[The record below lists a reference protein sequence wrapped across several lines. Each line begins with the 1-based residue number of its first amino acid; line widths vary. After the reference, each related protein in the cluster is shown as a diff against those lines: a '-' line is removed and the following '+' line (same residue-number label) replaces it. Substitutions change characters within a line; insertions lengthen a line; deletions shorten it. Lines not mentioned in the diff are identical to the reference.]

1 MGTPVSYNRLLMKA
15 AYYESIGA
23 ATDVIRVGEKPTP
36 EPRATEVRVRIHTS
50 GVNPSDVKSRAGSR
64 GPLNFPYVIPHSDGA
79 GIIDAVGTNI
89 DPARVGE
96 RVWTWNAAW
105 RRPFGTCAEFVCLP
119 AAQAVALPPGTD
131 FEAGACLGIPA
142 MTACHAALGD
152 GALRG
157 QTVLVTGGAGAVGH
171 YAIQL
176 AKWSGAR
183 VFTTVSGEAKAK
195 HAASAGADHV
205 INYRQQ
211 DVVAAIKELTGG
223 SGVDR
228 IVEVE
233 FGGNLAVS
241 NQVLKLGGTIA
252 AYGSTAVPNPSL
264 PFYPMMFNHT
274 TVHMLV
280 VYALSPAQRQRAC
293 ALITQALESGALI
306 HSIGARFALEDT
318 ARAHLAVESGG
329 VIGNVVVSVG

>member
-1 MGTPVSYNRLLMKA
+1 MQA

-23 ATDVIRVGEKPTP
+23 AADVIHVGERPTP
-36 EPRATEVRVRIHTS
+36 EPRATEVRIRVHTS
-50 GVNPSDVKSRAGSR
+50 GVNPSDVKTRAGSR
-64 GPLNFPYVIPHSDGA
+64 GPLTFPYVIPHSDGA
-79 GIIDAVGTNI
+79 GIIDAVGTSI
-89 DPARVGE
+89 DPARIGE

-119 AAQAVALPPGTD
+119 VAQAITLPPATD
-131 FEAGACLGIPA
+131 FAAGACLGIPA
-142 MTACHAALGD
+142 MTACHATLGD
-152 GALRG
+152 GPLRG

-171 YAIQL
+171 YAIQF

-183 VFTTVSGEAKAK
+183 VIATVSGEAKAR
-195 HAASAGADHV
+195 HAAAAGADHV
-205 INYRQQ
+205 VNYRQQ
-211 DVVAAIKELTGG
+211 DVVAAIKDLTGG

-241 NQVLKLGGTIA
+241 NQVLKLGGVIA
-252 AYGSTAVPNPSL
+252 AYGSSAVREPVI

-280 VYALSPAQRQRAC
+280 VYALTPTQRRRAC
-293 ALITQALESGALI
+293 TLITEALEAGALT

-318 ARAHLAVESGG
+318 ARAHIAVESGT
-329 VIGNVVVSVG
+329 VIGNFIVTVDYGMP